1 MSRRITEAIFAESW
15 KSFFSIL
22 LFIATVRSR
31 VKKSAAIFISFSGIV
46 SIPVALF
53 VSRQLIR
60 LSISGGVTSLKKNVS
75 FRKVLFIKFLLYLF
89 YALVAFKISQN
100 TSSLLL
106 PGDIFERF
114 FWVFPLLI
122 PTIMMQCL
130 LNVLASVVSPVV
142 TTSFS
147 TRVIS
152 LLLMKP

>member
-89 YALVAFKISQN
+89 YA
-100 TSSLLL
+100 
-106 PGDIFERF
+106 
-114 FWVFPLLI
+114 
-122 PTIMMQCL
+122 
-130 LNVLASVVSPVV
+130 
-142 TTSFS
+142 
-147 TRVIS
+147 
-152 LLLMKP
+152 